1 MPTDKV
7 STTKMTVPTTKISIP
22 TTKEQTIPTTKEDAI
37 PATKEETIP
46 TTKEE
51 TIPTTKEKTFPTT
64 KEETATSELLSK
76 PEEDNNKAD
85 KVSSNNTKS
94 DVENKGVHG
103 SASKNYQN
111 LYLFTMVV
119 ALCVGQAF
127 Y

>member
-1 MPTDKV
+1 MCTDKV
-7 STTKMTVPTTKISIP
+7 STTKMTVPTAKMS
-22 TTKEQTIPTTKEDAI
+22 IPTTKEDAI
-37 PATKEETIP
+37 PTTKEETVP

-51 TIPTTKEKTFPTT
+51 TIPTTN
-64 KEETATSELLSK
+64 EETATSELLAK

-94 DVENKGVHG
+94 GVENKGVHG
-103 SASKNYQN
+103 NASKNYQN

-119 ALCVGQAF
+119 ALSVGQAF